1 MQLELGHA
9 GTKASPRPWVETA
22 PNQGKRDWARTQHDP
37 EDSAGIPPLVGL
49 YSLPW
54 VTGILHDHKRAK
66 GIEITRLNLCN
77 PLSLGEKYFSWAL
90 LPYIGLFLRD
100 LNFSKC
106 LASKESQGKNSVCL
120 DDLKKNT
127 TGRKT
132 SDVLL
137 DAILQSW
144 RGVLFSSNRILTNI
158 FCCEIWHTTTSLYQ
172 SHIHIE
178 RDREG
183 DFTIFSQTVTFYFL
197 ELVTYYCLICVWCC
211 TKPRGKGT
219 RRWQEQGRGGD
230 TQLKNPKLAFE

>member
-1 MQLELGHA
+1 MQLELGQA
-9 GTKASPRPWVETA
+9 GTEASPRPWVETA

-90 LPYIGLFLRD
+90 LLYIGLFLRD

-120 DDLKKNT
+120 DDIKKRQRAGKQAMFCWMQSCKAGGVFYSLQIKSWPT
-127 TGRKT
+127 YFAVK
-132 SDVLL
+132 SDTRQQAFIKATFILRETEKV
-137 DAILQSW
+137 ILQYS
-144 RGVLFSSNRILTNI
+144 
-158 FCCEIWHTTTSLYQ
+158 
-172 SHIHIE
+172 
-178 RDREG
+178 
-183 DFTIFSQTVTFYFL
+183 
-197 ELVTYYCLICVWCC
+197 
-211 TKPRGKGT
+211 PR
-219 RRWQEQGRGGD
+219 
-230 TQLKNPKLAFE
+230 L